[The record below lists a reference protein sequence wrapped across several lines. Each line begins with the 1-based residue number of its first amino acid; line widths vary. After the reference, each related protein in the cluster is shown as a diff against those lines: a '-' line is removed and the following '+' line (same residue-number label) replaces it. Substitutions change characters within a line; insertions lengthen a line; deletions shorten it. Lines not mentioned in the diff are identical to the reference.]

1 MNEFV
6 EVLQEGSERVCGT
19 ALPIE
24 IVLAILFRWGGMVSP
39 TTLALRGCKELRNMV
54 AHNMERDTG
63 YSCFCAVPLGGS
75 VRVKY
80 DSDAAKS
87 VWELLEEDDSGP
99 VEERRTRLVTS
110 HMVLQRNPTGQRN
123 EWNCGECGTYWLWY
137 RLLRARNPSLLPHI
151 SDFWVERMMRESSGE
166 ILLSIY
172 PRRYDVMGHWRVLIE
187 TLQGEPVKTEFTTQ
201 AEAWE
206 MYLRADRGEIM

>member
-24 IVLAILFRWGGMVSP
+24 IVLAI
-39 TTLALRGCKELRNMV
+39 
-54 AHNMERDTG
+54 
-63 YSCFCAVPLGGS
+63 
-75 VRVKY
+75 
-80 DSDAAKS
+80 
-87 VWELLEEDDSGP
+87 
-99 VEERRTRLVTS
+99 
-110 HMVLQRNPTGQRN
+110 
-123 EWNCGECGTYWLWY
+123 
-137 RLLRARNPSLLPHI
+137 
-151 SDFWVERMMRESSGE
+151 
-166 ILLSIY
+166 
-172 PRRYDVMGHWRVLIE
+172 LIE